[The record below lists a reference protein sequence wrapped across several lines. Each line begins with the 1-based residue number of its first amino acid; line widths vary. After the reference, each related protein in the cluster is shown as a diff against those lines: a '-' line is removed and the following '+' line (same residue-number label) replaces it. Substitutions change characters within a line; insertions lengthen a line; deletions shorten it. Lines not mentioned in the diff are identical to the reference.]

1 MIGQI
6 KGMWGRKQRKE
17 GENGREKGHREG
29 GRRKTE
35 QKHMAWKKTTSYMAF
50 IEVEDGNVV
59 VDLPNPGTQL
69 YSY

>member
-1 MIGQI
+1 
-6 KGMWGRKQRKE
+6 
-17 GENGREKGHREG
+17 
-29 GRRKTE
+29 
-35 QKHMAWKKTTSYMAF
+35 MAWKKTTSYMAF